1 MTHCGI
7 IFIFSYICLYNRYM
21 LDTYSWSANGPESL
35 NCEADSEKNGGGEA
49 DTGERVEQPVE
60 ESEAREV
67 NEDNLVDFT
76 YLS

>member
-7 IFIFSYICLYNRYM
+7 KFIFAYICLYIIQYV
-21 LDTYSWSANGPESL
+21 TYSWSANGPESL
-35 NCEADSEKNGGGEA
+35 NCEADSEEDGGGEA
-49 DTGERVEQPVE
+49 DAGERVEQPAE

-67 NEDNLVDFT
+67 SEDNLVDFT